1 MMASYPL
8 AQSAGTLKKR
18 FQNLSPD
25 SFVRAKTGSLYGV
38 LGLAGWAGS
47 KKSIRFCVYLQR

>member
-25 SFVRAKTGSLYGV
+25 SFVRAKTGSLYGM

-47 KKSIRFCVYLQR
+47 KKTIHFCVYLQR